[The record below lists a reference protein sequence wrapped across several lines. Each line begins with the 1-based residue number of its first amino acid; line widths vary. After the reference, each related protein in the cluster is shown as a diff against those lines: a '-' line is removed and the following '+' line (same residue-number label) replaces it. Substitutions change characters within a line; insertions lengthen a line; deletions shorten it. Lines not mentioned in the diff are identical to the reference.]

1 MMVDVYFLK
10 GLLIGFSLSI
20 PVGPIALLCIR
31 RTLARGLLSGLF
43 SGLGAAVADAIYGA
57 AAGFGVT
64 FLANFLIRH
73 DVVLRLIGG
82 LFLCYLGVRTFRS
95 VPPPNPVNHDEIGL
109 IRDFVSALFLTLTN
123 PITMFAFA
131 AVFAAAGV
139 GQRADNYWLST
150 FVLVLGVTLGSALW
164 WLLLTGGVS
173 FLHGKITTGGLR
185 VINMLSGSAIS
196 LFGIFVLLSLGAMWL
211 PK

>member
-1 MMVDVYFLK
+1 MTEIYFFK
-10 GLLIGFSLSI
+10 GLVIGFSLAI
-20 PVGPIALLCIR
+20 PVGPIALVCIR

-43 SGLGAAVADAIYGA
+43 SGLGVAAADAIYGA

-82 LFLCYLGVRTFRS
+82 VFLCYLGVRTFRS
-95 VPPPNPVNHDEIGL
+95 VPPSNPENHDEIGL
-109 IRDFVSALFLTLTN
+109 MRDFVSAMFLTLTN

-139 GQRADNYWLST
+139 GERDGNYYLST
-150 FVLVLGVTLGSALW
+150 FVLVLGVALGSTLW

-173 FLHGKITTGGLR
+173 LLHGKITTGGLR
-185 VINMLSGSAIS
+185 VINMVSGTAIGA
-196 LFGIFVLLSLGAMWL
+196 FGTFVLLSLVVMFLAR
-211 PK
+211 